1 MMAVRKRMWIA
12 AAIGAFGL
20 GLPLTPAGEALAD
33 SSKLF
38 LVKVMN
44 GAGNPVPVGDVDQPA
59 RQIFRESLSCA
70 VAQGQIDCMNQLSVP
85 AGKLLVIETISA
97 TLNVPGG
104 QQPSLSVVVGST
116 PEFGF
121 LVPLVRTASFT
132 SPLATTFTA
141 GWHRYAFTSP
151 WASTFG
157 FSSCEISRPQAEAPR

>member
-1 MMAVRKRMWIA
+1 
-12 AAIGAFGL
+12 
-20 GLPLTPAGEALAD
+20 
-33 SSKLF
+33 
-38 LVKVMN
+38 VKVMN